1 MPIASW
7 TFQRRDCKTYNTPL
21 PCKKYF
27 FALAKQADVKYFEGD
42 FVVGVYKSIMQ
53 GLQED
58 VAYTEGRCPE
68 AIIHI
73 IPGRNLEER
82 ESTPLPY
89 CDDSHQM

>member
-1 MPIASW
+1 MDLPGVGIA
-7 TFQRRDCKTYNTPL
+7 KHIILPPL

-27 FALAKQADVKYFEGD
+27 FALAKQADAEYFEGD

-53 GLQED
+53 GLQEA

-73 IPGRNLEER
+73 IPDRNLEER
-82 ESTPLPY
+82 ESTPPSLLR
-89 CDDSHQM
+89 